1 MPKPAILFDLDG
13 TLWDASKVVSR
24 VWTETIRA
32 KGLPGFLL
40 TAEGIQAQMGKTMV
54 AIGESL
60 LPDVEPGERKRLM
73 DLSCQA
79 ENEAVWEEG
88 GILYPHLEETLKTLF
103 PLYTLAIVSNCQDG
117 YIEAF
122 LHAHDLAAYFTD
134 IQSGGNDCSKGH
146 NIRLVMERNGID
158 RAVYIGD
165 TARDQSAAG
174 EARVPFI
181 HASYGFGVAHEPD
194 GVLTSISELPGMIS
208 SFFSA

>member
-1 MPKPAILFDLDG
+1 MSKNAILFDLDG
-13 TLWDASKVVSR
+13 TLWDASAVVSR

-32 KGLPGFLL
+32 NGLPNFLL
-40 TAEGIQAQMGKTMV
+40 TAKGIRAQMGKTMN

-60 LPDVEPGERKRLM
+60 MPEVEPSERRRLM
-73 DLSCQA
+73 DMACEA
-79 ENEAVWEEG
+79 ENRAVWKEG
-88 GILYPHLEETLKTLF
+88 GILYPRLEETLQTLS

-134 IQSGGNDCSKGH
+134 IQSGGNDCSKGY

-165 TARDQSAAG
+165 TARDQSAAQ

-181 HASYGFGVAHEPD
+181 HASYGFGIAHEPD
-194 GVLTSISELPGMIS
+194 GVLTSISELPGMIP